1 MTYETWATDLD
12 EGVMTAHFNRPD
24 KLNAF
29 NTAMSRELIDFFQ
42 SVNTQ
47 DEVRAIVVTGAGR
60 AFCAGADI
68 SAGSGAFTVWNDGPK
83 PQKREAGDSITL
95 AIFNCLK

>member
-1 MTYETWATDLD
+1 MAYETLLTELND
-12 EGVMTAHFNRPD
+12 GVMTVTLNRPG

-29 NTAMSRELIDFFQ
+29 NTTMSKELIDFFRG
-42 SVNTQ
+42 VNAI

-68 SAGSGAFTVWNDGPK
+68 SGGSGAFQVWKRGGTK
-83 PQKREAGDSITL
+83 PQKRDAADL
-95 AIFNCLK
+95 DHAW